1 VDAAATLADAI
12 ELREVIYRIYLAIA
26 SGARPSDGDLASLN
40 RAVSEALRHACVRPI
55 VDGYAW
61 DWSAAA

>member
-1 VDAAATLADAI
+1 MDGAATLADAI
-12 ELREVIYRIYLAIA
+12 ELREAIYRIYLAIA

-55 VDGYAW
+55 VDCYAW
-61 DWSAAA
+61 DWSDTD